1 MKKPNLRSIKGPNRA
16 AKYAKQMKAYTK
28 YLQSAGKL
36 VKSPGG
42 KVVKSPGGKLA
53 TKTPGGKLV
62 KSPGGKV
69 VKSPKGEVVKSPKG
83 EITKSQKGKLLKTN
97 NKGVISET
105 ANFSKDKVTA
115 RGTRTGKPG
124 KNIKLLESRKGAKG
138 QNYQAPKIPKSAR
151 KTSRAGRFVDRVTTQ
166 QKSSAKGL
174 GKRLNKLNR
183 IRQTLKT
190 VKQGDPGKL
199 LKASEKAQRT
209 LKITRGAK
217 SLRGILNPKNFKNL
231 SSIKTAGA
239 GYVLNS
245 LADVGVRRLSR
256 SISNKIFRK
265 GEKPETQKEYNARI
279 EKLKGLSRSEKK
291 ALLDKQKG
299 KTVKA
304 KTPIVSAGS
313 NNKKRNKKKV
323 VKQVTNKTS
332 TPTTNKINKIKA
344 SDFDSRKTKVE
355 KKVEKK
361 VTPIVDKK
369 VTPIVKTK
377 TTVTP
382 TVNKT
387 TKPVSTNTTTKKSST
402 NPFRRTKGEGVEG
415 KSDGYRGDTRITR
428 RLKKSGFTET
438 RLAKLR
444 EKNAAFQKAKKG
456 GKEAMKAYRKTYP
469 KK

>member
-1 MKKPNLRSIKGPNRA
+1 MKKPNLKSIKGPNRA
-16 AKYAKQMKAYTK
+16 AKYAKLMKAYRK
-28 YLQSAGKL
+28 YQSSL
-36 VKSPGG
+36 
-42 KVVKSPGGKLA
+42 
-53 TKTPGGKLV
+53 
-62 KSPGGKV
+62 
-69 VKSPKGEVVKSPKG
+69 VKSPKG
-83 EITKSQKGKLLKTN
+83 EIVKSVKGKLAKKPN

-105 ANFSKDKVTA
+105 ANFSRDKVTA
-115 RGTRTGKPG
+115 KGTRTGRPG
-124 KNIKLLESRKGAKG
+124 KPIKGLLEGRKGVG
-138 QNYQAPKIPKSAR
+138 NQNYKAPKIPKSAR
-151 KTSRAGRFVDRVTTQ
+151 KTSKTGRFVDRVTSQ
-166 QKSSAKGL
+166 QKTSAKGL

-183 IRQTLKT
+183 LRKT
-190 VKQGDPGKL
+190 NKVLREGDPSKI

-239 GYVLNS
+239 GYVLNE
-245 LADVGVRRLSR
+245 LADVGARRLSR
-256 SISNKIFRK
+256 SISNRIFKK
-265 GEKPETQKEYNARI
+265 GKNTETQKEYNARI
-279 EKLKGLSRSEKK
+279 KRLEGMSRSERK
-291 ALLDKQKG
+291 ALLDKQKS

-304 KTPIVSAGS
+304 KTKIVSAGS
-313 NNKKRNKKKV
+313 NNKKRTKKKV

-332 TPTTNKINKIKA
+332 TTNKINKIKA
-344 SDFDSRKTKVE
+344 SDFDSRKTKVN
-355 KKVEKK
+355 KK

-382 TVNKT
+382 TVNKP
-387 TKPVSTNTTTKKSST
+387 TKPVSTTTTTTKKSST
-402 NPFRRTKGEGVEG
+402 NRFRRTKGEGIEG
-415 KSDGYRGDTRITR
+415 KSDGYRGDTRTTK
-428 RLKKSGFTET
+428 RLKKAGFTET